1 VGDWRRNGLKMLAIG
16 LGAAAVGFGIGH
28 LFGGGA

>member
-1 VGDWRRNGLKMLAIG
+1 VGDWHRHGLKVLAIG

-28 LFGGGA
+28 LFGGDA